1 MNDPEIKD
9 TTIIQSIRRSLRGT
23 AKTML
28 IHVGVRAI
36 LFGKVFNN
44 NMFMR

>member
-28 IHVGVRAI
+28 IPVGVRAS

-44 NMFMR
+44 MFMR